1 MHRKSMRKY
10 GCFTKSSI
18 WFLLPSLSGVALF
31 VLIPFA
37 DVVKR
42 SVQTAVKGQ
51 FCGLA
56 NYKEVFTN
64 RAFLLAL
71 KNTACFAAVG
81 LPLLIILSL
90 LLSLALNRCRW
101 EQRLK
106 SFFLFPLAV
115 PTAALV
121 LIWKLFFYKNGIIND
136 GLQGLGIQ
144 AVDWL
149 GSGAAF
155 WVLIISYVWKNLG
168 YTVVLWLAGMKHI
181 PGHQLEA
188 ARVDGATGRK
198 CFQYIILPQL
208 KPVFY
213 TITILSFLNSF
224 RVFREAY
231 LVAGAYPQERMYLLQ
246 HLFHNWFTNLEVDK
260 MAAAGVFLSLLFAA
274 FVVALGKAL
283 PDD

>member
-1 MHRKSMRKY
+1 MHKKSMKKY
-10 GCFTKSSI
+10 GCFTKSSLL
-18 WFLLPSLSGVALF
+18 FLLPSLSGVALF

-42 SVQTAVKGQ
+42 SFQTAVKGQ
-51 FCGLA
+51 FCGIA
-56 NYKEVFTN
+56 NYETIFTN

-71 KNTACFAAVG
+71 KNTACFVAAG
-81 LPLLIILSL
+81 LPLLVVLSL

-106 SFFLFPLAV
+106 SIYLFPLAV

-121 LIWKLFFYKNGIIND
+121 LIWKLFFYKNGIIN
-136 GLQGLGIQ
+136 QGFERLGIQ

-155 WVLIISYVWKNLG
+155 WVLIISYLWKNLG
-168 YTVVLWLAGMKHI
+168 YTIVLWLAGMKNI
-181 PGHQLEA
+181 PGQLLEA
-188 ARVDGATGRK
+188 ARVDGATGWQ
-198 CFQYIILPQL
+198 CFWYIILPQL

-260 MAAAGVFLSLLFAA
+260 MAAAGVCISLI
-274 FVVALGKAL
+274 FVVFVVMLGKAL

>member
-1 MHRKSMRKY
+1 MHKKSMRKY
-10 GCFTKSSI
+10 GCFTKSSLL
-18 WFLLPSLSGVALF
+18 FLLPSLSGVALF

-42 SVQTAVKGQ
+42 SFQTAVKGR
-51 FCGLA
+51 FCGIA
-56 NYKEVFTN
+56 NYATIFTN

-71 KNTACFAAVG
+71 KNTACFVAAG
-81 LPLLIILSL
+81 LPLLVILSL

-106 SFFLFPLAV
+106 SIYLFPLAV

-121 LIWKLFFYKNGIIND
+121 LIWKLFFYKNGIINQ
-136 GLQGLGIQ
+136 GFEGLGIQ

-155 WVLIISYVWKNLG
+155 WVLIISYLWKNLG
-168 YTVVLWLAGMKHI
+168 YTVVLWLAGMKNI
-181 PGHQLEA
+181 PGQLLEA
-188 ARVDGATGRK
+188 ARVDGATGRQ
-198 CFQYIILPQL
+198 CFLYIILPQL

-260 MAAAGVFLSLLFAA
+260 MAAAGVCISLV
-274 FVVALGKAL
+274 FVVFVVMLGKAL